1 VADAAD
7 SRPTH
12 PKTRDFIVSPER
24 SLEEVIPERAFT
36 GLLQGRAHT
45 FFKLSNA
52 LLAAGRDQWGKKHYY
67 QLMIETEDLES
78 FMDDYGARY
87 NRSFGTLRELIA
99 STRWFALTGYSLAHL
114 ESRIESYD
122 VRSVCSESEAADLER
137 SLERV
142 RKFTRRAC
150 GALLE
155 AIRKESHA
163 LGLEITPETFSEAG
177 FAVGPVR
184 QQLPRNVGE
193 HEPTEEQQKI
203 AEVASKF
210 LAACSMLDDVRIRR
224 IAHAADRKTFLARLC
239 SEEQARVYEATVH
252 NLQSTYDTYIKN
264 TVLEGRDE
272 RLPRLRGLTSA
283 ALHLLECA
291 TFLTH
296 FVERHEGSGRDQ
308 VQLRVAQVVDGREV
322 QDAILNV
329 LLYWADALLRRG
341 RRIAEDLLP
350 AYTNVQELSI
360 ELSPDLKL
368 HARPAALIVGIVG
381 HYGTP
386 VELVLAGN
394 RCNAASILE
403 VLVTV
408 GTYSDERR
416 YVFRGDVRPLQD
428 IKLLFE
434 HGLGEHGL
442 ESLPEQLA
450 YLKSRN

>member
-1 VADAAD
+1 V
-7 SRPTH
+7 T
-12 PKTRDFIVSPER
+12 PER
-24 SLEEVIPERAFT
+24 SLEEVIPERAFA
-36 GLLQGRAHT
+36 GLLQGRSHT

-52 LLAAGRDQWGKKHYY
+52 LLAHGRGQWGKKHYY
-67 QLMIETEDLES
+67 QLMIEAEDLES

-87 NRSFGTLRELIA
+87 NRAYGTLRELVA
-99 STRWFALTGYSLAHL
+99 SLRWFALTGYSLAHL

-122 VRSVCSESEAADLER
+122 VRSVCSESECADLDT
-137 SLERV
+137 SLDNV
-142 RKFTRRAC
+142 RAFTRRTS

-155 AIRKESHA
+155 EIRKESHA
-163 LGLEITPETFSEAG
+163 LGLEITPETFSEAS

-203 AEVASKF
+203 AEVAAKF
-210 LAACSMLDDVRIRR
+210 LAACSMLEDLRIRR
-224 IAHAADRKTFLARLC
+224 IKGSADRKAFLARLC
-239 SEEQARVYEATVH
+239 TEEQARVYEATVH

-283 ALHLLECA
+283 SLHLLECA

-308 VQLRVAQVVDGREV
+308 VQQRLAQVVEGREV
-322 QDAILNV
+322 QDLILNV
-329 LLYWADALLRRG
+329 LLYWADSLLRRG

-350 AYTNVQELSI
+350 AYTDVQELC
-360 ELSPDLKL
+360 LDLAPDVKL

-386 VELVLAGN
+386 VELVLGGN

-434 HGLGEHGL
+434 HGLGERGL
-442 ESLPEQLA
+442 DSLPPQLA
-450 YLKSRN
+450 YLRSRS